1 MRKSFSNFTQ
11 QVYLCTTEV
20 AYGGQTN
27 AWFVSQSDR
36 PEQQYSDPGY
46 KKGQIQEIIM
56 PSRHCLPY
64 SCCQQEEPGVYLI
77 DVVDN
82 CERET

>member
-1 MRKSFSNFTQ
+1 MKESFSLFTQ
-11 QVYLCTTEV
+11 QVYRCTTEV

-46 KKGQIQEIIM
+46 KEEQIQDIVI
-56 PSRHCLPY
+56 PSRHGLPY
-64 SCCQQEEPGVYLI
+64 YCFQQEEPGLNLI

-82 CERET
+82 CE